1 MSAMN
6 IPRASATVVGEI
18 LSVHEVWK
26 RFGQVEVLRGVS
38 FGLRQGEILGVIG
51 PSGGGKTT
59 LLRCLDLLE
68 TLDGGQIN
76 YRGSHN
82 LMVVSDDARGLRSD
96 SGTDK
101 GPLSEDGTNAL
112 RKDIGFVFQ
121 GFNLWEERTVL
132 GNLVLAPMV
141 VLAQP
146 RGAAEERAREL
157 CRQFGLGDKIEA
169 KVTQLSGGQRQR
181 VAIIRALMMEPKI
194 MLLDEV
200 TSALDP
206 VLTVEVMQAIR
217 QLREKGLT
225 MIVVTHHLEF
235 ASSLCDRIM
244 FLSRGEAV
252 QIDTPE
258 NLRSAP
264 ASPEVKQFLEVL
276 RDAR

>member
-1 MSAMN
+1 
-6 IPRASATVVGEI
+6 
-18 LSVHEVWK
+18 
-26 RFGQVEVLRGVS
+26 
-38 FGLRQGEILGVIG
+38 
-51 PSGGGKTT
+51 
-59 LLRCLDLLE
+59 
-68 TLDGGQIN
+68 
-76 YRGSHN
+76 
-82 LMVVSDDARGLRSD
+82 LRSD

>member
-1 MSAMN
+1 MSSVE
-6 IPRASATVVGEI
+6 ISGTGVSSRPEI
-18 LSVHEVWK
+18 LRVDGLWK
-26 RFGQVEVLRGVS
+26 RFGRVEVLRGIS
-38 FGLRQGEILGVIG
+38 FALRQGEILGVIG

-68 TLDGGQIN
+68 SVDQGQIS
-76 YRGSHN
+76 YHGPHY
-82 LMVVSDDARGLRSD
+82 LTVASDGTRGLRI
-96 SGTDK
+96 SGKADN
-101 GPLSEDGTNAL
+101 GELSEKAINAL
-112 RKDIGFVFQ
+112 RQDIGFVFQ

-132 GNLVLAPMV
+132 GNLVLAPTV
-141 VLAQP
+141 VLGQS
-146 RGAAEERAREL
+146 RGDAVGRAREL
-157 CRQFGLGDKIEA
+157 CEQFGLGDKIEA

-181 VAIIRALMMEPKI
+181 VAIIRALMMQPKV
-194 MLLDEV
+194 MLLDEI

-217 QLREKGLT
+217 QLRDKGLT

-252 QIDTPE
+252 QVDTPDS
-258 NLRSAP
+258 LRASP
-264 ASPEVKQFLEVL
+264 ASPEVKRFLEVL

>member
-1 MSAMN
+1 MN

-38 FGLRQGEILGVIG
+38 FVLRQGEILGVIG